1 MRKFSQKNLK
11 KIIIVFFLIYQYNDD
26 VSIKT
31 NVIFFSFFRKCFF
44 QFPLKFMYTYRIS
57 FSRYYFL
64 ISMKHYF
71 FLLVEIESAH
81 ARDTEMID
89 FTFAE
94 ARLNTNQLIKMFQYS
109 FVHLFFFSFFFLLS
123 KFSSKQSSYLNMIF
137 IIVIHFKKI
146 I

>member
-1 MRKFSQKNLK
+1 
-11 KIIIVFFLIYQYNDD
+11 
-26 VSIKT
+26 
-31 NVIFFSFFRKCFF
+31 
-44 QFPLKFMYTYRIS
+44 MYTYRIS
-57 FSRYYFL
+57 FSPYYFL

-109 FVHLFFFSFFFLLS
+109 FVHLFFFFFFFFIVEILFEAIVIFEYDIHYSNTFQKNYLIKYKFDLCLSIFAFFFSFFLLL
-123 KFSSKQSSYLNMIF
+123 KYLF
-137 IIVIHFKKI
+137 ILYINCIYSDY
-146 I
+146 